1 MSQVKQY
8 GLGTEVMRSFD
19 AAVESVRAELAKE
32 GFGVL
37 TEIDMKATLAK
48 KLGVEF
54 RPYTII
60 GACNPPLA
68 AKALEADI
76 DIGLLLPCNV
86 VVYTT
91 DEPGRCAVVAIDPVA
106 QLGITGNTEIE
117 PLAQEVRAKLERVL
131 DRLSK

>member
-1 MSQVKQY
+1 MSQVKTY
-8 GLGTEVMRSFD
+8 GLGTEVMGSFD
-19 AAVESVRAELAKE
+19 AVVEGVRAELGKE

-37 TEIDMKATLAK
+37 TEIDIKATLAR

-68 AKALEADI
+68 AQALEADI

-91 DEPGRCAVVAIDPVA
+91 DEPGRCAVVTIDPVA

-117 PLAQEVRAKLERVL
+117 PLAQEVRAKLKRVL

>member
-1 MSQVKQY
+1 MSQVKPY